1 MTKQAKYYLGRI
13 QKRGEL
19 TAEKIA
25 EAMREPEIIEYR
37 GTRYSFI
44 DFQAFGLP
52 GNETGYYAKI
62 AKYRQRGA
70 VEVVHEARHA
80 SAAAEV
86 PNLIDVASAFVYL
99 PGFSGIAY
107 RHIWNAFPSEQ
118 FEKVFKDLVEA
129 KYQKFF
135 VSCDIAAIADLRTF
149 VARLAGLDRITELQA
164 TVFPPNPLFGPCW
177 KSLSEYL
184 QKRKLREAVIK
195 EEGIQGIET
204 RLPEI
209 AAALLSEKPA
219 AEMVALME
227 PLLDGLGDAALLM
240 AADGYGRARVKGS
253 ERGRNVIIRTS
264 ENQKSF
270 LFEGDAHPTRLFE
283 QTFDAFR
290 KINDERGLEHP

>member
-19 TAEKIA
+19 TGAKIV
-25 EAMREPEIIEYR
+25 EAMREPETIEYR

-44 DFQAFGLP
+44 DFQTFGLA

-70 VEVVHEARHA
+70 VEVVHEAKHE

-86 PNLIDVASAFVYL
+86 PNLIDVASPFVYL

-107 RHIWNAFPSEQ
+107 RHIWNAFPSDQ
-118 FEKVFKDLVEA
+118 FEKVFKDLIEA
-129 KYQKFF
+129 KYKKFF
-135 VSCDIAAIADLRTF
+135 VGCDIEAIADLRTF
-149 VARLAGLDRITELQA
+149 VNRLAGLDRITELQA

-184 QKRKLREAVIK
+184 LKRKLKEAIIK

-204 RLPEI
+204 KLPEI
-209 AAALLSEKPA
+209 AAALLAERPA
-219 AEMVALME
+219 AEMIKLME
-227 PLLDGLGDAALLM
+227 PLLGGLGDAALLM
-240 AADGYGRARVKGS
+240 AADGYGRARVKGL

-270 LFEGDAHPTRLFE
+270 LFEGDPHPTRLFE
-283 QTFDAFR
+283 QTFDAFET
-290 KINDERGLEHP
+290 INNERGLAHP

>member
-25 EAMREPEIIEYR
+25 EAMRDPETIEYR

-44 DFQAFGLP
+44 DFQTFGLP

-62 AKYRQRGA
+62 AKYRQLGA
-70 VEVVHEARHA
+70 VEVVHEASHA
-80 SAAAEV
+80 SAAAAV
-86 PNLIDVASAFVYL
+86 PNLIDVASPFVYL
-99 PGFSGIAY
+99 PSFSGIAY

-135 VSCDIAAIADLRTF
+135 VGCDIAAIADLRTF

-184 QKRKLREAVIK
+184 LKRKLKEAVIK
-195 EEGIQGIET
+195 EEGIHGIET
-204 RLPEI
+204 KLPEI

-240 AADGYGRARVKGS
+240 AADGYGRARVKGL

-270 LFEGDAHPTRLFE
+270 LFEGDPHPTRLFE
-283 QTFDAFR
+283 QAFDAFG

>member
-19 TAEKIA
+19 TAAKIA
-25 EAMREPEIIEYR
+25 EAMREPETIEYR

-44 DFQAFGLP
+44 DFQTFGLP
-52 GNETGYYAKI
+52 GNETGFYAKI
-62 AKYRQRGA
+62 AKYRQLGA

-86 PNLIDVASAFVYL
+86 PNLIDVASPFVYL

-118 FEKVFKDLVEA
+118 FEKVFRDLVEA

-135 VSCDIAAIADLRTF
+135 VGCDVEPIADLRTF
-149 VARLAGLDRITELQA
+149 VTRLAGLDRITELQA

-184 QKRKLREAVIK
+184 RKRKLKEAVIK

-204 RLPEI
+204 KLPEI
-209 AAALLSEKPA
+209 AAAILSDKPA
-219 AEMVALME
+219 AEIVELME

-253 ERGRNVIIRTS
+253 ERGRDVIIRTS

-270 LFEGDAHPTRLFE
+270 LFEGDPHPSLLFE
-283 QTFDAFR
+283 QAFDAFR

>member
-25 EAMREPEIIEYR
+25 EAMRDPETIEYR

-44 DFQAFGLP
+44 DFQTFGLP

-62 AKYRQRGA
+62 AKYRQLGA
-70 VEVVHEARHA
+70 VEVVHEASHA
-80 SAAAEV
+80 SAAAAV
-86 PNLIDVASAFVYL
+86 PNLIDVASPFVYL
-99 PGFSGIAY
+99 PSFSGIAY

-135 VSCDIAAIADLRTF
+135 VGCDIAAIADLRTF

-184 QKRKLREAVIK
+184 LKRKLKEAVIK
-195 EEGIQGIET
+195 EEGIHGIET
-204 RLPEI
+204 KLPEI
-209 AAALLSEKPA
+209 AAALLSENQPPKWLRSWSHCL
-219 AEMVALME
+219 MVLAMQR
-227 PLLDGLGDAALLM
+227 
-240 AADGYGRARVKGS
+240 Y
-253 ERGRNVIIRTS
+253 
-264 ENQKSF
+264 
-270 LFEGDAHPTRLFE
+270 
-283 QTFDAFR
+283 
-290 KINDERGLEHP
+290 

>member
-19 TAEKIA
+19 TAAKIA
-25 EAMREPEIIEYR
+25 EAMRDPETIEYR

-44 DFQAFGLP
+44 DFQTFGLT

-62 AKYRQRGA
+62 AKYRQMGA
-70 VEVVHEARHA
+70 VEVVHEAQHA

-86 PNLIDVASAFVYL
+86 PNLIDVASPFVYL
-99 PGFSGIAY
+99 PSFSGIAY
-107 RHIWNAFPSEQ
+107 RHIWNAFPSDQ
-118 FEKVFKDLVEA
+118 FEKVFKDLIEA

-135 VSCDIAAIADLRTF
+135 VGCDIAAVADLRTF
-149 VARLAGLDRITELQA
+149 VTRLAGLDKITELQA

-184 QKRKLREAVIK
+184 LKRKLKEAVIK
-195 EEGIQGIET
+195 EEGVQGIET
-204 RLPEI
+204 KLPEI

-240 AADGYGRARVKGS
+240 AADGYGRARVKGL

-270 LFEGDAHPTRLFE
+270 LFEGDPHPIRLFE
-283 QTFDAFR
+283 QAFDAFG

>member
-1 MTKQAKYYLGRI
+1 MSKQAKYYLGRV
-13 QKRGEL
+13 QKRGAL
-19 TAEKIA
+19 TAVKIA
-25 EAMREPEIIEYR
+25 EAMREPETIEYR
-37 GTRYSFI
+37 GTHYSFI

-62 AKYRQRGA
+62 AKYRQMGA
-70 VEVVHEARHA
+70 VEVVHEAQHA

-86 PNLIDVASAFVYL
+86 PNLIDVASPFVYL

-135 VSCDIAAIADLRTF
+135 VGCHIEGIADLRTF
-149 VARLAGLDRITELQA
+149 VTRLAGLDKITELQA

-184 QKRKLREAVIK
+184 LKRKLKEAVIK
-195 EEGIQGIET
+195 EQGIQGIET

-219 AEMVALME
+219 GEMVELME

-240 AADGYGRARVKGS
+240 AADGYGRARVKGL

-270 LFEGDAHPTRLFE
+270 LFEGDPRPTRLFE
-283 QTFDAFR
+283 QTFDAFA

>member
-1 MTKQAKYYLGRI
+1 MARQAKYYLGRI

-19 TAEKIA
+19 TAAKIA
-25 EAMREPEIIEYR
+25 EAMREPETIEYR

-52 GNETGYYAKI
+52 ENETGFYAKI
-62 AKYRQRGA
+62 AKYRHLGA

-86 PNLIDVASAFVYL
+86 SNLIDVASPFVYL
-99 PGFSGIAY
+99 PGFSSIAY

-129 KYQKFF
+129 KYQSFF
-135 VSCDIAAIADLRTF
+135 VGCDIEAIADLRTF
-149 VARLAGLDRITELQA
+149 VTRLAGLDTITELQA

-184 QKRKLREAVIK
+184 IKRKLKEAVIK
-195 EEGIQGIET
+195 EEGIQGIAT
-204 RLPEI
+204 KLPEI
-209 AAALLSEKPA
+209 AAALLSDKPA
-219 AEMVALME
+219 AEMIELME

-270 LFEGDAHPTRLFE
+270 LFEGDPNPPRLFE
-283 QTFDAFR
+283 QTFDAFG
-290 KINDERGLEHP
+290 KINYERGLSHP

>member
-19 TAEKIA
+19 TAAKIA
-25 EAMREPEIIEYR
+25 EAMRDPETIEYR

-44 DFQAFGLP
+44 DFQTFGLP

-62 AKYRQRGA
+62 AKYRQLGA

-86 PNLIDVASAFVYL
+86 PNLIDVASPFVYL

-135 VSCDIAAIADLRTF
+135 VGCDIEAIADLRTF
-149 VARLAGLDRITELQA
+149 VTRLAGLDRITELQA

-184 QKRKLREAVIK
+184 LKRKLREAVIK

-204 RLPEI
+204 KLPEI
-209 AAALLSEKPA
+209 AAALLSDRPA
-219 AEMVALME
+219 AEMVELME
-227 PLLDGLGDAALLM
+227 PLLGGLGDAALLM

-270 LFEGDAHPTRLFE
+270 LFEGDPHPTRLFE
-283 QTFDAFR
+283 QTFDAFG

>member
-1 MTKQAKYYLGRI
+1 MSKQAKYYLGRV

-19 TAEKIA
+19 TAAKIA
-25 EAMREPEIIEYR
+25 EAMREPETIEYR

-44 DFQAFGLP
+44 DFQTFGLP
-52 GNETGYYAKI
+52 GKETGYYAKI
-62 AKYRQRGA
+62 AKYKQLGA
-70 VEVVHEARHA
+70 VEVVHEAQHA

-86 PNLIDVASAFVYL
+86 PNLIDVSSPFVYL

-118 FEKVFKDLVEA
+118 FEKVFKDLIEA

-135 VSCDIAAIADLRTF
+135 VGCDIEAIADLRTF
-149 VARLAGLDRITELQA
+149 VTRLAGLDRITELQA

-184 QKRKLREAVIK
+184 LKRKLKEAAIK

-204 RLPEI
+204 KLPEI
-209 AAALLSEKPA
+209 AAALLSDKPA

-270 LFEGDAHPTRLFE
+270 LFEGDPHPTRLFE
-283 QTFDAFR
+283 QTFNAFG
-290 KINDERGLEHP
+290 KINEERGLEHP

>member
-1 MTKQAKYYLGRI
+1 MSKQAKYYLGRV

-19 TAEKIA
+19 TAAKIA
-25 EAMREPEIIEYR
+25 EAMREPETVEYR

-44 DFQAFGLP
+44 DFQTFGLP

-62 AKYRQRGA
+62 AKYRQLGA
-70 VEVVHEARHA
+70 VEVVHEAQHA

-86 PNLIDVASAFVYL
+86 PNLIDVASPFVYL

-135 VSCDIAAIADLRTF
+135 VGCDIEAIADLRTF
-149 VARLAGLDRITELQA
+149 VTRLAGLDRITELQA

-177 KSLSEYL
+177 KSLSAYL
-184 QKRKLREAVIK
+184 LKRKLKEAVIK

-204 RLPEI
+204 KLPEI
-209 AAALLSEKPA
+209 AAALLSDRPA
-219 AEMVALME
+219 AEMVELME

-253 ERGRNVIIRTS
+253 EHGRNVIIRTS

-270 LFEGDAHPTRLFE
+270 LFEGDPHPTRLFE
-283 QTFDAFR
+283 QTFDAIR

>member
-13 QKRGEL
+13 RKRGEL
-19 TAEKIA
+19 TAAKIA
-25 EAMREPEIIEYR
+25 EAMREPETIEYR

-44 DFQAFGLP
+44 DFQMFGST
-52 GNETGYYAKI
+52 GSETGFYAKI
-62 AKYRQRGA
+62 AKYRQLGS
-70 VEVVHEARHA
+70 VEVVHEAQHA
-80 SAAAEV
+80 SAAAAV
-86 PNLIDVASAFVYL
+86 PNLIDVASPFVYL

-135 VSCDIAAIADLRTF
+135 VACDIEAVADLRTF
-149 VARLAGLDRITELQA
+149 VTRLAGLDRITELQA

-184 QKRKLREAVIK
+184 LKRKLKEAVIK

-204 RLPEI
+204 KLPEI
-209 AAALLSEKPA
+209 AAAFLSDKPA
-219 AEMVALME
+219 AEMVVLME

-253 ERGRNVIIRTS
+253 ERGRDVIIRTS

-270 LFEGDAHPTRLFE
+270 LFEGDPHPSRLFE
-283 QTFDAFR
+283 QAFDAFK

>member
-1 MTKQAKYYLGRI
+1 MAKQAKYHLGRI

-19 TAEKIA
+19 TAAKIA
-25 EAMREPEIIEYR
+25 EAMREPETIEYR

-44 DFQAFGLP
+44 DFQTFGLP

-62 AKYRQRGA
+62 AKYRQLGA

-86 PNLIDVASAFVYL
+86 PNLIDVASPFVYL

-135 VSCDIAAIADLRTF
+135 VGCDIEAIADLRTF
-149 VARLAGLDRITELQA
+149 VTRLAGLDRITELQA

-184 QKRKLREAVIK
+184 IKRKLKEAVIK

-204 RLPEI
+204 KLPEI
-209 AAALLSEKPA
+209 AAALLSDKPA
-219 AEMVALME
+219 AEMIELME

-270 LFEGDAHPTRLFE
+270 LFEGDPHPTRLFE
-283 QTFDAFR
+283 QTFDAFG
-290 KINDERGLEHP
+290 KINDERGLKHP